1 MVRTRVT
8 AAGNTREGTAMV
20 GIIGG
25 ADGPTAVW
33 VSDRKR
39 GRVYRTSN
47 DTGALS
53 RSLRW
58 TAAAFGALLFSVTI
72 CHKRVKRS
80 VS

>member
-8 AAGNTREGTAMV
+8 AA

-53 RSLRW
+53 RSLCW
-58 TAAAFGALLFSVTI
+58 TAAAFGALLFSVTL